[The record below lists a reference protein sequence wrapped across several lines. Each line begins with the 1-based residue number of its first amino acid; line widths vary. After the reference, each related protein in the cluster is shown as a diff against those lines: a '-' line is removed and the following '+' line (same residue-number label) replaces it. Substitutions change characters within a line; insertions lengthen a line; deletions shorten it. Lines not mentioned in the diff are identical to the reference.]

1 MIVRSPGGLP
11 PETKRRS
18 GVHAVV
24 GATDLFGDELAPSSR
39 DDGAEYPDLGT
50 ACPIA
55 TADGQWLTSRA
66 QVCTMVEALGEEAVL
81 RLARDE
87 GVELTAEVV
96 SSPRGMEDKLVG
108 HLIDR
113 IDGVIPGTAGQACMG
128 PAPPPPA
135 GGALQ
140 PANDTGKLGR
150 GVALPPSPPQGW
162 ARHTPP
168 SPVSAP
174 PSKVRD
180 GSGVPHS
187 NVDHA
192 ERHLVDEV
200 ALTGCTQQWLDGEC
214 IARPSWKEMSFAQQD
229 TALNLGFDEPGWG
242 AAVTRCSDPGE
253 ERNEEQTE
261 GKSKTKKPSRTR
273 KLVRKVRTQDASSS
287 GTCDGDAPEVPF
299 AIASLHHT
307 AASGTSSALGLNGL
321 SGLSGLP
328 GLSGLRGQPR
338 AGDALAR
345 GTESTMGATGFA
357 GGGVRVA
364 IRR

>member
-39 DDGAEYPDLGT
+39 DDGAEYPDLDT

-128 PAPPPPA
+128 PAPPPP
-135 GGALQ
+135 GGGLCSVQTTPGSSVLAS
-140 PANDTGKLGR
+140 PSHRPPRR
-150 GVALPPSPPQGW
+150 GGLVTRRRRPSPRPLRKY
-162 ARHTPP
+162 ATAVA
-168 SPVSAP
+168 SPIRTSTTRSATL
-174 PSKVRD
+174 S
-180 GSGVPHS
+180 
-187 NVDHA
+187 
-192 ERHLVDEV
+192 
-200 ALTGCTQQWLDGEC
+200 
-214 IARPSWKEMSFAQQD
+214 
-229 TALNLGFDEPGWG
+229 
-242 AAVTRCSDPGE
+242 TR
-253 ERNEEQTE
+253 
-261 GKSKTKKPSRTR
+261 
-273 KLVRKVRTQDASSS
+273 
-287 GTCDGDAPEVPF
+287 
-299 AIASLHHT
+299 
-307 AASGTSSALGLNGL
+307 
-321 SGLSGLP
+321 
-328 GLSGLRGQPR
+328 
-338 AGDALAR
+338 
-345 GTESTMGATGFA
+345 
-357 GGGVRVA
+357 
-364 IRR
+364 